1 MYKVHVAY
9 GFHVNCYHSYRGDS
23 ADNLG
28 FGSDIRII
36 RHILDKLDEL
46 NSQGIPAKGTWD
58 CENFFSLQKILPEY
72 APDIIDRM
80 KKRVNEN
87 GDEQIL
93 MGYSNGALAPM
104 TEEELEASIN
114 LAVTNKDGSG
124 LKDIFGKYEM
134 LVRPQEVMFTPSQV
148 PVYNKLGV
156 KALCLVL
163 GALGI
168 ADMWLAVFADV
179 GVMIIAV
186 LNSIRSLNSK
196 GN

>member
-46 NSQGIPAKGTWD
+46 NAQGIPAKGTWD

-124 LKDIFGKYEM
+124 LKDIFGKY
-134 LVRPQEVMFTPSQV
+134 VRRR
-148 PVYNKLGV
+148 
-156 KALCLVL
+156 LC
-163 GALGI
+163 
-168 ADMWLAVFADV
+168 
-179 GVMIIAV
+179 
-186 LNSIRSLNSK
+186 SLPLKFLFITNWV
-196 GN
+196 